1 MKITLSDM
9 CRGAGFERMRT
20 KTFWAFCH
28 RPFSCAQKKITSRL
42 IGYKYY
48 DGDRNTQI
56 RLSVRTMRESFEKP
70 LGTKSAFAIGNVAQV
85 KKTSQACGTRVRI
98 VHEPEPKNP
107 GHSAIRQLLRDDLSL
122 LEALAADAFTEL
134 VRNIDIQFKPDEPQ
148 SHEI

>member
-70 LGTKSAFAIGNVAQV
+70 LGTKSAFDWQCRSGQENLPSLRHSRAYRSRA
-85 KKTSQACGTRVRI
+85 GT
-98 VHEPEPKNP
+98 
-107 GHSAIRQLLRDDLSL
+107 
-122 LEALAADAFTEL
+122 
-134 VRNIDIQFKPDEPQ
+134 
-148 SHEI
+148 

>member
-70 LGTKSAFAIGNVAQV
+70 LGTKSAFAIGNVTQV
-85 KKTSQACGTRVRI
+85 KKTSQAC
-98 VHEPEPKNP
+98 
-107 GHSAIRQLLRDDLSL
+107 
-122 LEALAADAFTEL
+122 ALACVSFTS
-134 VRNIDIQFKPDEPQ
+134 RNLKIQVIPQ
-148 SHEI
+148 FASCFGTT